1 MKAGIGG
8 RNLVRGKESVMQ
20 VSKGAIRMTRLK
32 RFGVISK
39 VLIKHGL
46 GDIVERISDRARKE
60 PKTPLEAKGFGS
72 GFISPT
78 RIRLVLEELGPS
90 FIKLGQLLSTRADI
104 FPPEY
109 IEEFKK
115 LQDRIPPVQFDDIQ
129 QIIEDELK
137 HPVNELFEMINPES
151 IAAASVAQVHFAKLF
166 TGETVAVKVIRPGI
180 RKKMREDIALMYY
193 FANKIEKSF
202 EIGGLIGATNL
213 VEEFERMVQKELDM
227 YVEAGSI
234 EKFANNFK
242 EINEIYIP
250 KVHWGYTTKSVL
262 VMEHIEGIKMDQ
274 VEALR
279 AHGID
284 PKEVAMIGLR
294 AFCRQLMEVGFF
306 HADPHP
312 ANTIVMY
319 DGRVSL
325 IDFGITGYLDE
336 ETMLQLANLLL
347 GLSERNYDMV
357 MEGLLE
363 TAMINAET
371 MDLNSF
377 RMDLKDM
384 CEPFFGRS
392 LRTISVKDVYD
403 QAIALVLK
411 YHIKVPRNLLLLSKT
426 FIQTESLGKILD
438 SDASLLEVAR
448 PYAENLL
455 KQGYDARKVLKNIGK
470 DTLYMGK
477 FMKTMPKLFY
487 DALKQLTRGRP
498 QMEIVHSGFQEIDKK
513 IEKSINRLTIGMVI
527 SASVIA
533 AALVLN
539 SAQKVIEFEF
549 NLLGLKTISITAI
562 LGLIG
567 YTIATILGV
576 WLIFVIF
583 RSGKM

>member
-1 MKAGIGG
+1 
-8 RNLVRGKESVMQ
+8 MQ
-20 VSKGAIRMTRLK
+20 VSKGATRITQFK

-46 GDIVERISDRARKE
+46 GDIVERISDRARKK
-60 PKTPLEAKGFGS
+60 PKIPIEGKGFGS
-72 GFISPT
+72 GFISPA

-90 FIKLGQLLSTRADI
+90 FIKLGQIMSTRADI

-115 LQDRIPPVQFDDIQ
+115 LQNRVPPVGFNDIQ
-129 QIIEDELK
+129 QIIEKELK
-137 HPVNELFEMINPES
+137 HPLNQIFEMINPES
-151 IAAASVAQVHFAKLF
+151 LAAASVAQVHFAKLF

-180 RKKMREDIALMYY
+180 RKKIREDIALMYY

-202 EIGGLIGATNL
+202 EIGSLIGTTNL
-213 VEEFERMVQKELDM
+213 VEEFERMVHKELDM
-227 YVEAGSI
+227 YVEAGSV
-234 EKFANNFK
+234 ERFANNFK
-242 EINEIYIP
+242 EIDEIYIP
-250 KVHWGYTTKSVL
+250 KVYWEYTTKSVL
-262 VMEHIEGIKMDQ
+262 VMEHIEGIKIDQ
-274 VEALR
+274 VEALC

-284 PKEVAMIGLR
+284 PKEIAMIGLR

-325 IDFGITGYLDE
+325 IDFGITDYLDE

-347 GLSERNYDMV
+347 GLSEHDYDMV

-363 TAMINAET
+363 TGLINAET
-371 MDLNSF
+371 MDLESF

-392 LRTISVKDVYD
+392 LQTISVKDVYE
-403 QAIALVLK
+403 QAIALVFK

-448 PYAENLL
+448 PYAVNLL
-455 KQGYDARKVLKNIGK
+455 KQGYDARKILKNIGK
-470 DTLYMGK
+470 DALYIGK
-477 FMKTMPKLFY
+477 FMKMMPKLFY
-487 DALKQLTRGRP
+487 DALKHLAKGRP
-498 QMEIVHSGFQEIDKK
+498 QMEIWHTGFQEI
-513 IEKSINRLTIGMVI
+513 IEKITKSLNRLTIGMVI

-539 SAQKVIEFEF
+539 STQKVIEFKL

-562 LGLIG
+562 LGLTG

-583 RSGKM
+583 RSGKL

>member
-1 MKAGIGG
+1 
-8 RNLVRGKESVMQ
+8 
-20 VSKGAIRMTRLK
+20 MTQFK

-46 GDIVERISDRARKE
+46 GDIVERISDRATKKL
-60 PKTPLEAKGFGS
+60 KTPKKGKGFG
-72 GFISPT
+72 GGLISPT

-90 FIKLGQLLSTRADI
+90 FIKLGQLMSTRADI

-115 LQDRIPPVQFDDIQ
+115 LQDRVPPVLFEDIQ
-129 QIIEDELK
+129 QIIEEELK
-137 HPVNELFEMINPES
+137 RPLNEIFAMINPES

-180 RKKMREDIALMYY
+180 RKKIREDIALMYY
-193 FANKIEKSF
+193 FSNKIEKSF
-202 EIGGLIGATNL
+202 EIGSLIGTTNL
-213 VEEFERMVQKELDM
+213 VEEFERMVHKELDM

-234 EKFANNFK
+234 ERFANNFK
-242 EINEIYIP
+242 DIDEIYIP
-250 KVHWGYTTKSVL
+250 KVYWNYTTKSVL
-262 VMEHIEGIKMDQ
+262 VMEHIEGIKIDQ
-274 VEALR
+274 VEVLS

-284 PKEVAMIGLR
+284 PKEIAMIGLR

-325 IDFGITGYLDE
+325 IDFGITDYLDE

-347 GLSERNYDMV
+347 GLSEHDYDMV

-363 TAMINAET
+363 TGMINAET
-371 MDLNSF
+371 MDLKSF

-392 LRTISVKDVYD
+392 LQTISVKDVYE
-403 QAIALVLK
+403 QAIALVFK

-477 FMKTMPKLFY
+477 FMKMMPKLFY
-487 DALKQLTRGRP
+487 DALKHLAKGRP
-498 QMEIVHSGFQEIDKK
+498 QVEIWHTGFQEIDEK
-513 IEKSINRLTIGMVI
+513 IAKSLNRLTVGMVI

-539 SAQKVIEFEF
+539 SAQKVIEFKL

-562 LGLIG
+562 LGLTG
-567 YTIATILGV
+567 YTIATVLGI

-583 RSGKM
+583 KSGKL